1 MMIPDYYSFE
11 MDRKYWIALANTFSA
26 IIAILT
32 LHDLTKDRKKKSLSL
47 VKVFEFDSY
56 FR

>member
-32 LHDLTKDRKKKSLSL
+32 LQDLTKDRKKKSLSL